1 MASHDTDDVVDV
13 VLEDHQRIR
22 ELFSEFEAAKPD
34 QRTPLWE
41 TIVRTLAVHETAE
54 EEIVHPQVRR
64 DVDGGSDIVAARRR
78 EEDAA
83 KKALAR
89 LEKIGANEPSFEPEF
104 TAFRHDVLRHADR
117 EEHDE
122 LPQLR
127 ASVAIE
133 KRKNL
138 ASVFSAAKAMAP
150 THAHKAAPE
159 SAVGNVIIGPFVA
172 TTGYET
178 SFATRCANE
187 RRSYPG

>member
-1 MASHDTDDVVDV
+1 MATHDTDDVVDV

-22 ELFSEFEAAKPD
+22 ELFTEFGTAKPD

-64 DVDGGSDIVAARRR
+64 EVDGGSDIVAARRR
-78 EEDAA
+78 EEDEA
-83 KKALAR
+83 KKVLAR
-89 LEKIGANEPSFEPEF
+89 LEKIGPNDPSFETEF

-127 ASVAIE
+127 ASVGVE

-138 ASVFSAAKAMAP
+138 ASVFSSAKAMAP

-159 SAVGNVIIGPFVA
+159 SAVGNVIVGPFVA
-172 TTGYET
+172 IVDRVRDVIRDAMRKRA
-178 SFATRCANE
+178 S
-187 RRSYPG
+187 